1 MDYQNVTNGV
11 KVKKFVRVDW
21 MSTEKGEN
29 YLSKGFSLF
38 QMS

>member
-29 YLSKGFSLF
+29 YLFPKGFPF
-38 QMS
+38 FK